1 MSFALKELNQ
11 MYSSEEIKSLV
22 YYLFE
27 EYLSVNKTDYIL
39 NSNKTMS
46 ESDLLKFNF
55 AIKDLKRGKPLQY
68 ILSYTYFCNEKFF
81 VNEHTLIPRPET
93 EELVQHIINV
103 EKDKKGLHILDI
115 GTGTACIPISLAQQ
129 MPKHYYHALDF
140 REEIIQL
147 AKKNARFHNKIIQF
161 QLMDILKNTTD
172 KLGTFDIIISNPPYV
187 LESEKQEMHINV
199 LKYEPESA
207 LYVKDHQALLFY
219 KKIAQVA
226 TKSLCKNGRLY
237 FEINENQAK
246 NIQNLLKKFGFTEIK
261 IFQDIHGK
269 DRFMSSVL
277 SL

>member
-1 MSFALKELNQ
+1 
-11 MYSSEEIKSLV
+11 
-22 YYLFE
+22 
-27 EYLSVNKTDYIL
+27 
-39 NSNKTMS
+39 
-46 ESDLLKFNF
+46 
-55 AIKDLKRGKPLQY
+55 
-68 ILSYTYFCNEKFF
+68 
-81 VNEHTLIPRPET
+81 
-93 EELVQHIINV
+93 
-103 EKDKKGLHILDI
+103 
-115 GTGTACIPISLAQQ
+115 
-129 MPKHYYHALDF
+129 
-140 REEIIQL
+140 
-147 AKKNARFHNKIIQF
+147 
-161 QLMDILKNTTD
+161 MDILKNTTD